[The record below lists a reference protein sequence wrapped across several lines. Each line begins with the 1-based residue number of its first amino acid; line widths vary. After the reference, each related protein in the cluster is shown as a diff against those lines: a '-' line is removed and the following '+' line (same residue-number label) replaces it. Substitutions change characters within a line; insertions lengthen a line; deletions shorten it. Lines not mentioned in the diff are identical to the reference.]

1 MSIKPT
7 KTIIAKPKNSCIPWD
22 GSMGNSPVAGS
33 RTTSVTFGFG
43 FGVEGGGGVWPL
55 WVGVLVGEGG
65 GVVGGGSVTGV
76 VGVGVSMGISL
87 VGVGVFVMA
96 NNLDAVA
103 LPGSANA
110 ATASI
115 KMAII
120 RMGRYFF
127 DMVLPPVN
135 QL

>member
-1 MSIKPT
+1 
-7 KTIIAKPKNSCIPWD
+7 
-22 GSMGNSPVAGS
+22 MGNSPVAGS
-33 RTTSVTFGFG
+33 STTSVAFGFG
-43 FGVEGGGGVWPL
+43 FGVDAGGGVWPL
-55 WVGVLVGEGG
+55 SVGVLVGEGG

-76 VGVGVSMGISL
+76 VGVGVSVGISL

-115 KMAII
+115 KMAIT